1 MGGGKKAQ
9 EGGDICISMIHVDV
23 WQKSTQYC
31 IILQLKIKKK
41 IKNKK
46 ILLKEYSRDF
56 PSGPEVKTLHFHC
69 SGHRFNPQLG
79 KFYTLGGAAK

>member
-1 MGGGKKAQ
+1 MA
-9 EGGDICISMIHVDV
+9 EIN
-23 WQKSTQYC
+23 T
-31 IILQLKIKKK
+31 ILYYSSIK

-56 PSGPEVKTLHFHC
+56 PSGPEVKTPHFHC

-79 KFYTLGGAAK
+79 KFYMLGGAVIKGKKKNLKKIFSEENNLN